1 MIIRDY
7 KGLQKNSF
15 VKTGGNGTTNKE
27 CLEERSIK
35 NYYSQHSVARC
46 STTTKGKGVWN
57 WHIWPNGDPFF
68 MGLINWSPSHKHRSS
83 LLLPWWERT
92 ASQKLRGLSPTDF
105 HDHFLLKPL
114 EGQVARPTAA
124 ASPFGHWKRTKKSR
138 KKEKGESQDI
148 RWHSQAP

>member
-1 MIIRDY
+1 MIMRNY
-7 KGLQKNSF
+7 KGLKTKRLCQNLRQYHHQQK
-15 VKTGGNGTTNKE
+15 

-35 NYYSQHSVARC
+35 NYSQHSVARC

-105 HDHFLLKPL
+105 HDHFLVKPL
-114 EGQVARPTAA
+114 GRPSGAPDRRRVTIW
-124 ASPFGHWKRTKKSR
+124 PLETNEKKQ